1 MSSLKSAFPS
11 HPSGQCPALLFPVS
25 SCPCLLLPLCGT
37 LLSQPLPASQHP
49 PCHFLS
55 DSACCGKE
63 KWPRMEEGIGIVH
76 GREYERG
83 FGKQWMAPFLQIT
96 RVLRGK
102 ERQPWKDISI
112 VYGRTLN
119 FTLGTKKGSL
129 GIPGESLL
137 LWKQTMSFACLW
149 ELILGALCSK
159 WPGRDR
165 LGWWQEVLDT
175 GSLQQPRS
183 GKPEPEPWL

>member
-1 MSSLKSAFPS
+1 MNGSISTNHQSPTREGEA
-11 HPSGQCPALLFPVS
+11 AL
-25 SCPCLLLPLCGT
+25 
-37 LLSQPLPASQHP
+37 
-49 PCHFLS
+49 
-55 DSACCGKE
+55 
-63 KWPRMEEGIGIVH
+63 
-76 GREYERG
+76 
-83 FGKQWMAPFLQIT
+83 
-96 RVLRGK
+96 
-102 ERQPWKDISI
+102 DISI

-165 LGWWQEVLDT
+165 LG
-175 GSLQQPRS
+175 
-183 GKPEPEPWL
+183 